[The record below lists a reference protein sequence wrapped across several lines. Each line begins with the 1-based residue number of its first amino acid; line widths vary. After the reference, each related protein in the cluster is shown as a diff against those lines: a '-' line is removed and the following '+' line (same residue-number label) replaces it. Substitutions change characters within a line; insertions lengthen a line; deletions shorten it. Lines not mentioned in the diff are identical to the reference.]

1 MGFNFGAFAA
11 GAVSGAGEIMEK
23 QHKETKDSIDAN
35 MKFAYEQGLPFHR
48 QRMKDKRR
56 FEGYA
61 STLQNMQLSSD
72 QLSVVMGKSED
83 FIKDFIAKSSAQKQ
97 AKPEF
102 DIPSQVTVKEGGNIT
117 DWRNV
122 QLGVVDLPKVNQP
135 TQSSSS
141 SLLGSMLGTNRT
153 SGNSKGFNR
162 LVDKTRAQME
172 SITGTSY
179 DDVAA
184 AGQQAYSYE
193 QGSEGTVNIV
203 NTAAQLDMESKELQ
217 VAYQREMNPLNL
229 ATAQWNATN
238 RETVAGRLEAQ
249 EEFDV
254 LKRKWATAAGEYR
267 FESGLD
273 NDQVDEQI
281 ALIEESVKTRAQGGP
296 TPEAGLYSLH
306 LAIAEEM
313 ALPEPD
319 KEKLAKLQASKLSIG
334 IFLGERAAQKDGN
347 SNISFGQWNS
357 SYNSRVGEILALTVD
372 AKNPAWYSD
381 STGVRRFN
389 FNLNQSKEAG
399 KQAKAQATSEFIES
413 IRELKAA
420 GRPISSDLQ
429 QWLFAKKDFD
439 IDLVNLDMM
448 PTDPADIED
457 GKTYAVFSLK
467 IPVGSKQDRD
477 KSGNKLATYSYPP
490 KSGYDA
496 QSDGPIPRYPLPKYS
511 TWSKRTGKQQKN
523 QLAAKAANPQA
534 VGTGDQATNIT
545 EPDSNL
551 FSGGKM
557 TGNPEDVRTFL
568 EGQLSLNE
576 GKDPDDAVKVTHNDM
591 FKSLV
596 SPGSKPA
603 NMTIDVYKNQ
613 LLMIIKNTTNKVQME
628 QAVKMYNSLKEQ

>member
-11 GAVSGAGEIMEK
+11 GAIKGAGDLVEK
-23 QHKETKDSIDAN
+23 QHKETKDTIDSN

-48 QRMKDKRR
+48 QRMKDKKR

-61 STLQNMQLSSD
+61 STLQNMQLGAD
-72 QLSVVMGKSED
+72 QISVVMGKSED
-83 FIKDFIAKSSAQKQ
+83 FIKDFIVKSTAEKESR
-97 AKPEF
+97 PDF
-102 DIPSQVTVKEGGNIT
+102 DIPSQVIVKNGGNIT

-122 QLGVVDLPKVNQP
+122 QLGTIDLPKVNRK
-135 TQSSSS
+135 TQSSNS
-141 SLLGSMLGTNRT
+141 SLLGSMLGTNRS
-153 SGNSKGFNR
+153 SGNSTGFNN

-179 DDVAA
+179 ADVAA

-203 NTAAQLDMESKELQ
+203 NTSAQLNMESKQLQ
-217 VAYQREMNPLNL
+217 VQYQREMNPLNL

-238 RETVAGRLEAQ
+238 RETVAERAAAQ
-249 EEFDV
+249 DEFDV
-254 LKRKWATAAGEYR
+254 LKRKWAKAAGEYR

-319 KEKLAKLQASKLSIG
+319 KEKLAKLQASKLTIG
-334 IFLGERAAQKDGN
+334 IFLGERAAQTDGN

-357 SYNSRVGEILALTVD
+357 SYNSRVDEILALTVD

-381 STGVRRFN
+381 ARGVRRFN

-429 QWLFAKKDFD
+429 QWLVGKRDFD
-439 IDLVNLDMM
+439 IDLVNLDTL
-448 PTDPADIED
+448 PENPEDIQD
-457 GKTYAVFSLK
+457 DKMYAVFSLK
-467 IPVGSKQDRD
+467 IPIGSVQDAD
-477 KSGNKLATYSYPP
+477 ENGKFLPTYSYPP
-490 KSGYDA
+490 KAGYSE
-496 QSDGPIPRYPLPKYS
+496 QSDGAIPRYPLPKFA
-511 TWSKRTGKQQKN
+511 TWSKRTGAQQKN
-523 QLAAKAANPQA
+523 QLNAKASSRVAREQVTVVAAAPSKLSTK
-534 VGTGDQATNIT
+534 GSMI
-545 EPDSNL
+545 
-551 FSGGKM
+551 
-557 TGNPEDVRTFL
+557 GNPEDRRTFVSS
-568 EGQLSLNE
+568 QLSLNIDRKPNE
-576 GKDPDDAVKVTHNDM
+576 DVKRTHNDM
-591 FKSLV
+591 FRSLV
-596 SPGSKPA
+596 SPGSKPD
-603 NMTIDVYKNQ
+603 NMTIDVYKEK
-613 LLMIIKNTTNKVQME
+613 LLNIIENTTNGTQME
-628 QAVKMYNSLKEQ
+628 QAIKVYDSLEAQ

>member
-11 GAVSGAGEIMEK
+11 GAIKGAGDLVEK
-23 QHKETKDSIDAN
+23 QHKETKDTIDSN

-48 QRMKDKRR
+48 QRMKDKKR

-61 STLQNMQLSSD
+61 STLQNMQLGAD
-72 QLSVVMGKSED
+72 QISVVMGKSED
-83 FIKDFIAKSSAQKQ
+83 FIKDFIVKSTAEKESR
-97 AKPEF
+97 PDF
-102 DIPSQVTVKEGGNIT
+102 DIPSQVIVKNGGNIT

-122 QLGVVDLPKVNQP
+122 QLGTIDLPKVNRK
-135 TQSSSS
+135 TQSSNS
-141 SLLGSMLGTNRT
+141 SLLGSMLGTNRS
-153 SGNSKGFNR
+153 SGNSTGFNN

-179 DDVAA
+179 ADVAA

-203 NTAAQLDMESKELQ
+203 NTSAQLNMESKQLQ
-217 VAYQREMNPLNL
+217 VQYQREMNPLNL

-238 RETVAGRLEAQ
+238 RETVEERAAAQ
-249 EEFDV
+249 DEFDV
-254 LKRKWATAAGEYR
+254 LKRKWAKAAGEYR

-319 KEKLAKLQASKLSIG
+319 QEKLAKLQSSKLTIG
-334 IFLGERAAQKDGN
+334 IFLGERAAQTDGN

-357 SYNSRVGEILALTVD
+357 SYNSRVDEILALTVD

-381 STGVRRFN
+381 GRGVRQFN

-429 QWLFAKKDFD
+429 QWLVGKRDFD
-439 IDLVNLDMM
+439 IDLVNLDTL
-448 PTDPADIED
+448 PENPEDIQD
-457 GKTYAVFSLK
+457 DKMYAVFSLK
-467 IPVGSKQDRD
+467 IPIGSVQDAD
-477 KSGNKLATYSYPP
+477 ENGKFLPTYSYPP
-490 KSGYDA
+490 KAGYSE
-496 QSDGPIPRYPLPKYS
+496 QSDGAIPRYPLPKFA
-511 TWSKRTGKQQKN
+511 TWSKRTGAQQKN
-523 QLAAKAANPQA
+523 QLNAKASSRVAREQVTVVAAAPSKLSTK
-534 VGTGDQATNIT
+534 GSMI
-545 EPDSNL
+545 
-551 FSGGKM
+551 
-557 TGNPEDVRTFL
+557 GNPEDRRTFVSS
-568 EGQLSLNE
+568 QLSLNIDRKPNE
-576 GKDPDDAVKVTHNDM
+576 DVKRTHNDM
-591 FKSLV
+591 FRSLV
-596 SPGSKPA
+596 SPGSKPD
-603 NMTIDVYKNQ
+603 NMTIDVYKEK
-613 LLMIIKNTTNKVQME
+613 LLNIIENTTNGTQME
-628 QAVKMYNSLKEQ
+628 QAIKVYDSLEAQ

>member
-11 GAVSGAGEIMEK
+11 GAIKGAGDLVEK
-23 QHKETKDSIDAN
+23 QHKETKDTIDSN

-48 QRMKDKRR
+48 QRMKDKKR

-61 STLQNMQLSSD
+61 STLQNMQLGAD
-72 QLSVVMGKSED
+72 QISVVMGKSED
-83 FIKDFIAKSSAQKQ
+83 FIKDFIVKSTAEKESR
-97 AKPEF
+97 PDF
-102 DIPSQVTVKEGGNIT
+102 DIPSQVIVKNGGNIT

-122 QLGVVDLPKVNQP
+122 QLGTIDLPKVNRK
-135 TQSSSS
+135 TQSSNS
-141 SLLGSMLGTNRT
+141 SLLGSMLGTNRS
-153 SGNSKGFNR
+153 SGNSTGFNN

-179 DDVAA
+179 ADVAA

-203 NTAAQLDMESKELQ
+203 NTSAQLNMESKQLQ
-217 VAYQREMNPLNL
+217 VQYQKEMNPLNL

-238 RETVAGRLEAQ
+238 RETVAERAAAQ
-249 EEFDV
+249 DEFDV
-254 LKRKWATAAGEYR
+254 LKRKWAKAAGEYR

-319 KEKLAKLQASKLSIG
+319 KEKLAKLQSSKLTIG
-334 IFLGERAAQKDGN
+334 IFLGERAAQTDGN

-357 SYNSRVGEILALTVD
+357 SYNSRVDEILALTVD

-381 STGVRRFN
+381 GRGVRQFN

-429 QWLFAKKDFD
+429 QWLVGKRDFD
-439 IDLVNLDMM
+439 IDLVNLDTL
-448 PTDPADIED
+448 PENPEDIQD
-457 GKTYAVFSLK
+457 DKMYAVFSLK
-467 IPVGSKQDRD
+467 IPIGSVQDAD
-477 KSGNKLATYSYPP
+477 ENGKFLPTYSYPP
-490 KSGYDA
+490 KAGYSE
-496 QSDGPIPRYPLPKYS
+496 QSDGAIPRYPLPKFA
-511 TWSKRTGKQQKN
+511 TWSKRTGAQQKN
-523 QLAAKAANPQA
+523 QLNAKASSRVAREQVTVVAAAPSKLSTK
-534 VGTGDQATNIT
+534 GSMI
-545 EPDSNL
+545 
-551 FSGGKM
+551 
-557 TGNPEDVRTFL
+557 GNPEDRRTFVSS
-568 EGQLSLNE
+568 QLSLNIDRKPNE
-576 GKDPDDAVKVTHNDM
+576 DVKRTHNDM
-591 FKSLV
+591 FRSLV
-596 SPGSKPA
+596 SPGSKPD
-603 NMTIDVYKNQ
+603 NMTIDVYKEK
-613 LLMIIKNTTNKVQME
+613 LLNIIENTTNGTQME
-628 QAVKMYNSLKEQ
+628 QAIKVYDSLEAQ

>member
-11 GAVSGAGEIMEK
+11 GAIKGAGDLVEK
-23 QHKETKDSIDAN
+23 QHKETKDTIDSN

-48 QRMKDKRR
+48 QRMKDKKR

-61 STLQNMQLSSD
+61 STLQNMQLGAD
-72 QLSVVMGKSED
+72 QISVVMGKSED
-83 FIKDFIAKSSAQKQ
+83 FIKDFIVKSTAEKESR
-97 AKPEF
+97 PDF
-102 DIPSQVTVKEGGNIT
+102 DIPSQVIVKNGGNIT

-122 QLGVVDLPKVNQP
+122 QLGTIDLPKVNRQ
-135 TQSSSS
+135 TQSSNS
-141 SLLGSMLGTNRT
+141 SLLGSMLGTNRS
-153 SGNSKGFNR
+153 SGNSTGFNN

-179 DDVAA
+179 ADVAA

-203 NTAAQLDMESKELQ
+203 NTAAQLNMESKELEVQ
-217 VAYQREMNPLNL
+217 RQREMNPLNL

-238 RETVAGRLEAQ
+238 RETVAERAAAQ
-249 EEFDV
+249 DEFDV
-254 LKRKWATAAGEYR
+254 LKRKWAKAAGEYR

-319 KEKLAKLQASKLSIG
+319 KEKLAKLQSSKLTIG
-334 IFLGERAAQKDGN
+334 IFLGERAAQTDGN

-357 SYNSRVGEILALTVD
+357 SYNSRVDEILALTVD

-381 STGVRRFN
+381 GRGVRQFN

-429 QWLFAKKDFD
+429 QWLVGKRDFD
-439 IDLVNLDMM
+439 IDLVNLDTL
-448 PTDPADIED
+448 PENPEDIQD
-457 GKTYAVFSLK
+457 DKMYAVFSLK
-467 IPVGSKQDRD
+467 IPIGSVQDAD
-477 KSGNKLATYSYPP
+477 ENGKFLPTYSYPP
-490 KSGYDA
+490 KAGYSE
-496 QSDGPIPRYPLPKYS
+496 QSDGAIPRYPLPKFA
-511 TWSKRTGKQQKN
+511 TWSKRTGAQQKN
-523 QLAAKAANPQA
+523 QLNAKASSRVAREQVTVVAAAPSKLSTK
-534 VGTGDQATNIT
+534 GSMI
-545 EPDSNL
+545 
-551 FSGGKM
+551 
-557 TGNPEDVRTFL
+557 GNPEDRRTFVSS
-568 EGQLSLNE
+568 QLSLNIDRKPNE
-576 GKDPDDAVKVTHNDM
+576 DVKRTHNDM
-591 FKSLV
+591 FRSLV
-596 SPGSKPA
+596 SPGSKPD
-603 NMTIDVYKNQ
+603 NMTIDVYKEK
-613 LLMIIKNTTNKVQME
+613 LLNIIENTTNGTQME
-628 QAVKMYNSLKEQ
+628 QAIKVYDSLEAQ

>member
-11 GAVSGAGEIMEK
+11 GAIKGAGDLVEK
-23 QHKETKDSIDAN
+23 QHKETKDTIDSN

-48 QRMKDKRR
+48 QRMKDKKR

-61 STLQNMQLSSD
+61 STLQNMQLGAD
-72 QLSVVMGKSED
+72 QISVVMGKSED
-83 FIKDFIAKSSAQKQ
+83 FIKDFIVKSTAEKESR
-97 AKPEF
+97 PDF
-102 DIPSQVTVKEGGNIT
+102 DIPSQVIVKNGGNIT

-122 QLGVVDLPKVNQP
+122 QLGTIDLPKVNRQ
-135 TQSSSS
+135 TQSSNS
-141 SLLGSMLGTNRT
+141 SLLGSMLGTNRS
-153 SGNSKGFNR
+153 SGNSTGFNN

-179 DDVAA
+179 ADVAA

-203 NTAAQLDMESKELQ
+203 NTSAQLNMESKQLQ
-217 VAYQREMNPLNL
+217 VQYQKEMNPLNL

-238 RETVAGRLEAQ
+238 RETVAERAAAQ
-249 EEFDV
+249 DEFDV
-254 LKRKWATAAGEYR
+254 LKRKWAKASGEYR

-319 KEKLAKLQASKLSIG
+319 KEKLAKLQSSKLTIG
-334 IFLGERAAQKDGN
+334 IFLGERAAQTDGN

-357 SYNSRVGEILALTVD
+357 SYNSRVDEILALTVD

-381 STGVRRFN
+381 GRGVRQFN

-429 QWLFAKKDFD
+429 QWLVGKRDFD
-439 IDLVNLDMM
+439 IDLVNLDTL
-448 PTDPADIED
+448 PENPEDIQD
-457 GKTYAVFSLK
+457 DKMYAVFSLK
-467 IPVGSKQDRD
+467 IPIGSVQDAD
-477 KSGNKLATYSYPP
+477 ENGKFLPTYSYPP
-490 KSGYDA
+490 KAGYSE
-496 QSDGPIPRYPLPKYS
+496 QSDGAIPRYPLPKFA
-511 TWSKRTGKQQKN
+511 TWSKRTGAQQKN
-523 QLAAKAANPQA
+523 QLNAKASSRVAREQVTVVAAAPSKLSTK
-534 VGTGDQATNIT
+534 GSMI
-545 EPDSNL
+545 
-551 FSGGKM
+551 
-557 TGNPEDVRTFL
+557 GNPEDRRTFVSS
-568 EGQLSLNE
+568 QLSLNIDRKPNE
-576 GKDPDDAVKVTHNDM
+576 DVKRTHNDM
-591 FKSLV
+591 FRSLV
-596 SPGSKPA
+596 SPGSKPD
-603 NMTIDVYKNQ
+603 NMTIDVYKEK
-613 LLMIIKNTTNKVQME
+613 LLNIIENTTNGTQME
-628 QAVKMYNSLKEQ
+628 QAIKVYDSLEAQ

>member
-11 GAVSGAGEIMEK
+11 GAIKGAGDLVEK
-23 QHKETKDSIDAN
+23 QHKETKDTIDSN

-48 QRMKDKRR
+48 QRMKDKKR

-61 STLQNMQLSSD
+61 STLQNMQLGAD
-72 QLSVVMGKSED
+72 QISVVMGKSED
-83 FIKDFIAKSSAQKQ
+83 FIKDFIVKSTAEKESR
-97 AKPEF
+97 PDF
-102 DIPSQVTVKEGGNIT
+102 DIPSQVIVKNGGNIT

-122 QLGVVDLPKVNQP
+122 QLGTIDLPKVNRQ
-135 TQSSSS
+135 TQSSNS
-141 SLLGSMLGTNRT
+141 SLLGSMLGTNRS
-153 SGNSKGFNR
+153 SGNSTGFNN

-179 DDVAA
+179 ADVAA

-203 NTAAQLDMESKELQ
+203 NTSAQLNMESKQLQ
-217 VAYQREMNPLNL
+217 VQYQREMNPLNL

-238 RETVAGRLEAQ
+238 RETVAERAAAQ
-249 EEFDV
+249 DEFDV
-254 LKRKWATAAGEYR
+254 LKRKWAKASGEYR

-319 KEKLAKLQASKLSIG
+319 KEKLAKLQSSKLTIG
-334 IFLGERAAQKDGN
+334 IFLGERAAQTDGN

-357 SYNSRVGEILALTVD
+357 SYNSRVDEILALTVD

-381 STGVRRFN
+381 GRGVRQFN

-429 QWLFAKKDFD
+429 QWLVGKRDFD
-439 IDLVNLDMM
+439 IDLVNLDTL
-448 PTDPADIED
+448 PENPEDIQD
-457 GKTYAVFSLK
+457 DKMYAVFSLK
-467 IPVGSKQDRD
+467 IPIGSVQDAD
-477 KSGNKLATYSYPP
+477 ENGKFLPTYSYPP
-490 KSGYDA
+490 KAGYSE
-496 QSDGPIPRYPLPKYS
+496 QSDGAIPRYPLPKFA
-511 TWSKRTGKQQKN
+511 TWSKRTGAQQKN
-523 QLAAKAANPQA
+523 QLNAKASSRVAREQVTVVAAAPSKLSTK
-534 VGTGDQATNIT
+534 GSMI
-545 EPDSNL
+545 
-551 FSGGKM
+551 
-557 TGNPEDVRTFL
+557 GNPEDRRTFVSS
-568 EGQLSLNE
+568 QLSLNIDRKPNE
-576 GKDPDDAVKVTHNDM
+576 DVKRTHNDM
-591 FKSLV
+591 FRSLV
-596 SPGSKPA
+596 SPGSKPD
-603 NMTIDVYKNQ
+603 NMTIDVYKEK
-613 LLMIIKNTTNKVQME
+613 LLNIIENTTNGTQME
-628 QAVKMYNSLKEQ
+628 QAIKVYDSLEAQ

>member
-11 GAVSGAGEIMEK
+11 GAIKGAGDLVEK
-23 QHKETKDSIDAN
+23 QHKETKDTIDSN

-48 QRMKDKRR
+48 QRMKDKKR

-61 STLQNMQLSSD
+61 STLQNMQLGAD
-72 QLSVVMGKSED
+72 QISVVMGKSED
-83 FIKDFIAKSSAQKQ
+83 FIKDFIVKSTAEKESR
-97 AKPEF
+97 PDF
-102 DIPSQVTVKEGGNIT
+102 DIPSQVIVKNGGNIT

-122 QLGVVDLPKVNQP
+122 QLGTIDLPKVNRQ
-135 TQSSSS
+135 TQSSNS
-141 SLLGSMLGTNRT
+141 SLLGSMLGTNRS
-153 SGNSKGFNR
+153 SGNSTGFNN

-179 DDVAA
+179 ADVAA

-203 NTAAQLDMESKELQ
+203 NTAAQLNMESKELEVQ
-217 VAYQREMNPLNL
+217 RQREMNPLNL

-238 RETVAGRLEAQ
+238 RETVAERAAAQ
-249 EEFDV
+249 DEFDV
-254 LKRKWATAAGEYR
+254 LKRKWAKAAGEYR

-319 KEKLAKLQASKLSIG
+319 QEKLAKLQSSKLTIG
-334 IFLGERAAQKDGN
+334 IFLGERAAQTDGN

-357 SYNSRVGEILALTVD
+357 SYNSRVDEILALTVD

-381 STGVRRFN
+381 GRGVRQFN

-429 QWLFAKKDFD
+429 QWLVGKRDFD
-439 IDLVNLDMM
+439 IDLVNLDTL
-448 PTDPADIED
+448 PENPEDIQD
-457 GKTYAVFSLK
+457 DKMYAVFSLK
-467 IPVGSKQDRD
+467 IPIGSVQDAD
-477 KSGNKLATYSYPP
+477 ENGKFLPTYSYPP
-490 KSGYDA
+490 KAGYSE
-496 QSDGPIPRYPLPKYS
+496 QSDGAIPRYPLPKFA
-511 TWSKRTGKQQKN
+511 TWSKRTGAQQKN
-523 QLAAKAANPQA
+523 QLNAKASSRVAREQVTVVAAAPSKLSTK
-534 VGTGDQATNIT
+534 GSMI
-545 EPDSNL
+545 
-551 FSGGKM
+551 
-557 TGNPEDVRTFL
+557 GNPEDRRTFVSS
-568 EGQLSLNE
+568 QLSLNIDRKPNE
-576 GKDPDDAVKVTHNDM
+576 DVKRTHNDM
-591 FKSLV
+591 FRSLV
-596 SPGSKPA
+596 SPGSKPD
-603 NMTIDVYKNQ
+603 NMTIDVYKEK
-613 LLMIIKNTTNKVQME
+613 LLNIIENTTNGTQME
-628 QAVKMYNSLKEQ
+628 QAIKVYDSLEAQ

>member
-11 GAVSGAGEIMEK
+11 GAIKGAGDLVEK
-23 QHKETKDSIDAN
+23 QHKETKDTIDSN

-48 QRMKDKRR
+48 QRMKDKKR

-61 STLQNMQLSSD
+61 STLQNMQLGAD
-72 QLSVVMGKSED
+72 QISVVMGKSED
-83 FIKDFIAKSSAQKQ
+83 FIKDFIVKSTAEKESR
-97 AKPEF
+97 PDF
-102 DIPSQVTVKEGGNIT
+102 DIPSQVIVKNGGNIT

-122 QLGVVDLPKVNQP
+122 QLGTIDLPKVNRQ
-135 TQSSSS
+135 TQSSNS
-141 SLLGSMLGTNRT
+141 SLLGSMLGTNRS
-153 SGNSKGFNR
+153 SGNSTGFNN

-179 DDVAA
+179 ADVAA

-203 NTAAQLDMESKELQ
+203 NTSAQLNMESKQLQ
-217 VAYQREMNPLNL
+217 VQYQKEMNPLNL

-238 RETVAGRLEAQ
+238 RETVAERAAAQ
-249 EEFDV
+249 DEFDV
-254 LKRKWATAAGEYR
+254 LKRKWAKASGEYR

-319 KEKLAKLQASKLSIG
+319 QEKLAKLQSSKLTIG
-334 IFLGERAAQKDGN
+334 IFLGERAAQTDGN

-357 SYNSRVGEILALTVD
+357 SYNSRVDEILALTVD

-381 STGVRRFN
+381 GRGVRQFN

-429 QWLFAKKDFD
+429 QWLVGKRDFD
-439 IDLVNLDMM
+439 IDLVNLDTL
-448 PTDPADIED
+448 PENPEDIQD
-457 GKTYAVFSLK
+457 DKMYAVFSLK
-467 IPVGSKQDRD
+467 IPIGSVQDAD
-477 KSGNKLATYSYPP
+477 ENGKFLPTYSYPP
-490 KSGYDA
+490 KAGYSE
-496 QSDGPIPRYPLPKYS
+496 QSDGAIPRYPLPKFA
-511 TWSKRTGKQQKN
+511 TWSKRTGAQQKN
-523 QLAAKAANPQA
+523 QLNAKASSRVAREQVTVVAAAPSKLSTK
-534 VGTGDQATNIT
+534 GSMI
-545 EPDSNL
+545 
-551 FSGGKM
+551 
-557 TGNPEDVRTFL
+557 GNPEDRRTFVSS
-568 EGQLSLNE
+568 QLSLNIDRKPNE
-576 GKDPDDAVKVTHNDM
+576 DVKRTHNDM
-591 FKSLV
+591 FRSLV
-596 SPGSKPA
+596 SPGSKPD
-603 NMTIDVYKNQ
+603 NMTIDVYKEK
-613 LLMIIKNTTNKVQME
+613 LLNIIENTTNGTQME
-628 QAVKMYNSLKEQ
+628 QAIKVYDSLEAQ

>member
-11 GAVSGAGEIMEK
+11 GAIKGAGDLVEK
-23 QHKETKDSIDAN
+23 QHKETKDTIDSN

-48 QRMKDKRR
+48 QRMKDKKR

-61 STLQNMQLSSD
+61 STLQNMQLGAD
-72 QLSVVMGKSED
+72 QISVVMGKSED
-83 FIKDFIAKSSAQKQ
+83 FIKDFIVKSTAEKESR
-97 AKPEF
+97 PDF
-102 DIPSQVTVKEGGNIT
+102 DIPSQVIVKNGGNIT

-122 QLGVVDLPKVNQP
+122 QLGTIDLPKVNRK
-135 TQSSSS
+135 TQSSNS
-141 SLLGSMLGTNRT
+141 SLLGSMLGTNRS
-153 SGNSKGFNR
+153 SGNSTGFNN

-179 DDVAA
+179 ADVAA

-203 NTAAQLDMESKELQ
+203 NTAAQLNMESKELEVQ
-217 VAYQREMNPLNL
+217 RQREMNPLNL

-238 RETVAGRLEAQ
+238 RETVAERAAAQ
-249 EEFDV
+249 DEFDV
-254 LKRKWATAAGEYR
+254 LKRKWAKAAGEYR

-319 KEKLAKLQASKLSIG
+319 KEKLAKLQSSKLTIG
-334 IFLGERAAQKDGN
+334 IFLGERAAQTDGN

-357 SYNSRVGEILALTVD
+357 SYNSRVDEILALTVD

-381 STGVRRFN
+381 GRGVRQFN

-429 QWLFAKKDFD
+429 QWLVGKRDFD
-439 IDLVNLDMM
+439 IDLVNLDTL
-448 PTDPADIED
+448 PENPEDIQD
-457 GKTYAVFSLK
+457 DKMYAVFSLK
-467 IPVGSKQDRD
+467 IPIGSVQDAD
-477 KSGNKLATYSYPP
+477 ENGKFLPTYSYPP
-490 KSGYDA
+490 KAGYSE
-496 QSDGPIPRYPLPKYS
+496 QSDGAIPRYPLPKFA
-511 TWSKRTGKQQKN
+511 TWSKRTGAQQKN
-523 QLAAKAANPQA
+523 QLNAKASSRVAREQVTVVAAAPSKLSTK
-534 VGTGDQATNIT
+534 GSMI
-545 EPDSNL
+545 
-551 FSGGKM
+551 
-557 TGNPEDVRTFL
+557 GNPEDRRTFVSS
-568 EGQLSLNE
+568 QLSLNIDRKPNE
-576 GKDPDDAVKVTHNDM
+576 DVKRTHNDM
-591 FKSLV
+591 FRSLV
-596 SPGSKPA
+596 SPGSKPD
-603 NMTIDVYKNQ
+603 NMTIDVYKEK
-613 LLMIIKNTTNKVQME
+613 LLNIIENTTNGTQME
-628 QAVKMYNSLKEQ
+628 QAIKVYDSLEAQ

>member
-11 GAVSGAGEIMEK
+11 GAIKGAGDLVEK
-23 QHKETKDSIDAN
+23 QHKETKDTIDSN

-48 QRMKDKRR
+48 QRMKDKKR

-61 STLQNMQLSSD
+61 STLQNMQLGAD
-72 QLSVVMGKSED
+72 QISVVMGKSED
-83 FIKDFIAKSSAQKQ
+83 FIKDFIVKSTAEKESR
-97 AKPEF
+97 PDF
-102 DIPSQVTVKEGGNIT
+102 DIPSQVIVKNGGNIT

-122 QLGVVDLPKVNQP
+122 QLGTIDLPKVNRK
-135 TQSSSS
+135 TQSSNS
-141 SLLGSMLGTNRT
+141 SLLGSMLGTNRS
-153 SGNSKGFNR
+153 SGNSTGFNN

-179 DDVAA
+179 ADVAA

-203 NTAAQLDMESKELQ
+203 NTSAQLNMESKQLQ
-217 VAYQREMNPLNL
+217 VQYQREMNPLNL

-238 RETVAGRLEAQ
+238 RETVAERAAAQ
-249 EEFDV
+249 DEFDV
-254 LKRKWATAAGEYR
+254 LKRKWAKAAGEYR

-319 KEKLAKLQASKLSIG
+319 KEKLAKLQSSKLTIG
-334 IFLGERAAQKDGN
+334 IFLGERAAQTDGN

-357 SYNSRVGEILALTVD
+357 SYNSRVDEILALTVD

-381 STGVRRFN
+381 GRGVRQFN

-429 QWLFAKKDFD
+429 QWLVGKRDFD
-439 IDLVNLDMM
+439 IDLVNLDTL
-448 PTDPADIED
+448 PENPEDIQD
-457 GKTYAVFSLK
+457 DKMYAVFSLK
-467 IPVGSKQDRD
+467 IPIGSVQDAD
-477 KSGNKLATYSYPP
+477 ENGKFLPTYSYPP
-490 KSGYDA
+490 KAGYSE
-496 QSDGPIPRYPLPKYS
+496 QSDGAIPRYPLPKFA
-511 TWSKRTGKQQKN
+511 TWSKRTGAQQKN
-523 QLAAKAANPQA
+523 QLNAKASSRVAREQVTVVAAAPSKLSTK
-534 VGTGDQATNIT
+534 GSMI
-545 EPDSNL
+545 
-551 FSGGKM
+551 
-557 TGNPEDVRTFL
+557 GNPEDRRTFVSS
-568 EGQLSLNE
+568 QLSLNIDRKPNE
-576 GKDPDDAVKVTHNDM
+576 DVKRTHNDM
-591 FKSLV
+591 FRSLV
-596 SPGSKPA
+596 SPGSKPD
-603 NMTIDVYKNQ
+603 NMTIDVYKEK
-613 LLMIIKNTTNKVQME
+613 LLNIIENTTNGTQME
-628 QAVKMYNSLKEQ
+628 QAIKVYDSLEAQ

>member
-11 GAVSGAGEIMEK
+11 GAIKGAGDLVEK
-23 QHKETKDSIDAN
+23 QHKETKDTIDSN

-48 QRMKDKRR
+48 QRMKDKKR

-61 STLQNMQLSSD
+61 STLQNMQLGAD
-72 QLSVVMGKSED
+72 QISVVMGKSED
-83 FIKDFIAKSSAQKQ
+83 FIKDFIVKSTAEKESR
-97 AKPEF
+97 PDF
-102 DIPSQVTVKEGGNIT
+102 DIPSQVIVKNGGNIT

-122 QLGVVDLPKVNQP
+122 QLGTIDLPKVNRQ
-135 TQSSSS
+135 TQSSNS
-141 SLLGSMLGTNRT
+141 SLLGSMLGTNRS
-153 SGNSKGFNR
+153 SGNSTGFNN

-179 DDVAA
+179 ADVAA

-203 NTAAQLDMESKELQ
+203 NTSAQLNMESKQLQ
-217 VAYQREMNPLNL
+217 VQYQREMNPLNL

-238 RETVAGRLEAQ
+238 RETVAERAAAQ
-249 EEFDV
+249 DEFDV
-254 LKRKWATAAGEYR
+254 LKRKWAKAAGEYR

-319 KEKLAKLQASKLSIG
+319 QEKLAKLQSSKLTIG
-334 IFLGERAAQKDGN
+334 IFLGERAAQTDGN

-357 SYNSRVGEILALTVD
+357 SYNSRVDEILALTVD

-381 STGVRRFN
+381 GRGVRQFN

-429 QWLFAKKDFD
+429 QWLVGKRDFD
-439 IDLVNLDMM
+439 IDLVNLDTL
-448 PTDPADIED
+448 PENPEDIQD
-457 GKTYAVFSLK
+457 DKMYAVFSLK
-467 IPVGSKQDRD
+467 IPIGSVQDAD
-477 KSGNKLATYSYPP
+477 ENGKFLPTYSYPP
-490 KSGYDA
+490 KAGYSE
-496 QSDGPIPRYPLPKYS
+496 QSDGAIPRYPLPKFA
-511 TWSKRTGKQQKN
+511 TWSKRTGAQQKN
-523 QLAAKAANPQA
+523 QLNAKASSRVAREQVTVVAAAPSKLSTK
-534 VGTGDQATNIT
+534 GSMI
-545 EPDSNL
+545 
-551 FSGGKM
+551 
-557 TGNPEDVRTFL
+557 GNPEDRRTFVSS
-568 EGQLSLNE
+568 QLSLNIDRKPNE
-576 GKDPDDAVKVTHNDM
+576 DVKRTHNDM
-591 FKSLV
+591 FRSLV
-596 SPGSKPA
+596 SPGSKPD
-603 NMTIDVYKNQ
+603 NMTIDVYKEK
-613 LLMIIKNTTNKVQME
+613 LLNIIENTTNGTQME
-628 QAVKMYNSLKEQ
+628 QAIKVYDSLEAQ

>member
-11 GAVSGAGEIMEK
+11 GAIKGAGDLVEK
-23 QHKETKDSIDAN
+23 QHKETKDTIDSN

-48 QRMKDKRR
+48 QRMKDKKR

-61 STLQNMQLSSD
+61 STLQNMQLGAD
-72 QLSVVMGKSED
+72 QISVVMGKSED
-83 FIKDFIAKSSAQKQ
+83 FIKDFIVKSTAEKESR
-97 AKPEF
+97 PDF
-102 DIPSQVTVKEGGNIT
+102 DIPSQVIVKNGGNIT

-122 QLGVVDLPKVNQP
+122 QLGTIDLPKVNRK
-135 TQSSSS
+135 TQSSNS
-141 SLLGSMLGTNRT
+141 SLLGSMLGTNRS
-153 SGNSKGFNR
+153 SGNSTGFNN

-179 DDVAA
+179 ADVAA

-203 NTAAQLDMESKELQ
+203 NTSAQLNMESKQLQ
-217 VAYQREMNPLNL
+217 VQYQREMNPLNL

-238 RETVAGRLEAQ
+238 RETVAERAAAQ
-249 EEFDV
+249 DEFDV
-254 LKRKWATAAGEYR
+254 LKRKWAKASGEYR

-319 KEKLAKLQASKLSIG
+319 KEKLAKLQSSKLTIG
-334 IFLGERAAQKDGN
+334 IFLGERAAQTDGN

-357 SYNSRVGEILALTVD
+357 SYNSRVDEILALTVD

-381 STGVRRFN
+381 GRGVRQFN

-429 QWLFAKKDFD
+429 QWLVGKRDFD
-439 IDLVNLDMM
+439 IDLVNLDTL
-448 PTDPADIED
+448 PENPEDIQD
-457 GKTYAVFSLK
+457 DKMYAVFSLK
-467 IPVGSKQDRD
+467 IPIGSVQDAD
-477 KSGNKLATYSYPP
+477 ENGKFLPTYSYPP
-490 KSGYDA
+490 KAGYSE
-496 QSDGPIPRYPLPKYS
+496 QSDGAIPRYPLPKFA
-511 TWSKRTGKQQKN
+511 TWSKRTGAQQKN
-523 QLAAKAANPQA
+523 QLNAKASSRVAREQVTVVAAAPSKLSTK
-534 VGTGDQATNIT
+534 GSMI
-545 EPDSNL
+545 
-551 FSGGKM
+551 
-557 TGNPEDVRTFL
+557 GNPEDRRTFVSS
-568 EGQLSLNE
+568 QLSLNIDRKPNE
-576 GKDPDDAVKVTHNDM
+576 DVKRTHNDM
-591 FKSLV
+591 FRSLV
-596 SPGSKPA
+596 SPGSKPD
-603 NMTIDVYKNQ
+603 NMTIDVYKEK
-613 LLMIIKNTTNKVQME
+613 LLNIIENTTNGTQME
-628 QAVKMYNSLKEQ
+628 QAIKVYDSLEAQ

>member
-11 GAVSGAGEIMEK
+11 GAIKGAGDLVEK
-23 QHKETKDSIDAN
+23 QHKETKDTIDSN

-48 QRMKDKRR
+48 QRMKDKKR

-61 STLQNMQLSSD
+61 STLQNMQLGAD
-72 QLSVVMGKSED
+72 QISVVMGKSED
-83 FIKDFIAKSSAQKQ
+83 FIKDFIVKSTAEKESR
-97 AKPEF
+97 PDF
-102 DIPSQVTVKEGGNIT
+102 DIPSQVIVKNGGNIT

-122 QLGVVDLPKVNQP
+122 QLGTIDLPKVNRK
-135 TQSSSS
+135 TQSSNS
-141 SLLGSMLGTNRT
+141 SLLGSMLGTNRS
-153 SGNSKGFNR
+153 SGNSTGFNN

-179 DDVAA
+179 ADVAA

-203 NTAAQLDMESKELQ
+203 NTSAQLNMESKQLEVQ
-217 VAYQREMNPLNL
+217 RQREMNPLNL

-238 RETVAGRLEAQ
+238 RETVAERAAAQ
-249 EEFDV
+249 DEFDV
-254 LKRKWATAAGEYR
+254 LKRKWAKAAGEYR

-319 KEKLAKLQASKLSIG
+319 KEKLAKLQSSKLTIG
-334 IFLGERAAQKDGN
+334 IFLGERAAQTDGN

-357 SYNSRVGEILALTVD
+357 SYNSRVDEILALTVD

-381 STGVRRFN
+381 GRGVRQFN

-429 QWLFAKKDFD
+429 QWLVGKRDFD
-439 IDLVNLDMM
+439 IDLVNLDTL
-448 PTDPADIED
+448 PENPEDIQD
-457 GKTYAVFSLK
+457 DKMYAVFSLK
-467 IPVGSKQDRD
+467 IPIGSVQDAD
-477 KSGNKLATYSYPP
+477 ENGKFLPTYSYPP
-490 KSGYDA
+490 KAGYSE
-496 QSDGPIPRYPLPKYS
+496 QSDGAIPRYPLPKFA
-511 TWSKRTGKQQKN
+511 TWSKRTGAQQKN
-523 QLAAKAANPQA
+523 QLNAKASSRVAREQVTVVAAAPSKLSTK
-534 VGTGDQATNIT
+534 GSMI
-545 EPDSNL
+545 
-551 FSGGKM
+551 
-557 TGNPEDVRTFL
+557 GNPEDRRTFVSS
-568 EGQLSLNE
+568 QLSLNIDRKPNE
-576 GKDPDDAVKVTHNDM
+576 DVKRTHNDM
-591 FKSLV
+591 FRSLV
-596 SPGSKPA
+596 SPGSKPD
-603 NMTIDVYKNQ
+603 NMTIDVYKEK
-613 LLMIIKNTTNKVQME
+613 LLNIIENTTNGTQME
-628 QAVKMYNSLKEQ
+628 QAIKVYDSLEAQ

>member
-11 GAVSGAGEIMEK
+11 GAIKGAGDLVEK
-23 QHKETKDSIDAN
+23 QHKETKDTIDSN

-48 QRMKDKRR
+48 QRMKDKKR

-61 STLQNMQLSSD
+61 STLQNMQLGAD
-72 QLSVVMGKSED
+72 QISVVMGKSED
-83 FIKDFIAKSSAQKQ
+83 FIKDFIVKSTAEKESR
-97 AKPEF
+97 PDF
-102 DIPSQVTVKEGGNIT
+102 DIPSQVIVKNGGNIT

-122 QLGVVDLPKVNQP
+122 QLGTIDLPKVNRQ
-135 TQSSSS
+135 TQSSNS
-141 SLLGSMLGTNRT
+141 SLLGSMLGTNRS
-153 SGNSKGFNR
+153 SGNSTGFNN

-179 DDVAA
+179 ADVAA

-203 NTAAQLDMESKELQ
+203 NTSAQLNMESKQLQ
-217 VAYQREMNPLNL
+217 VQYQREMNPLNL

-238 RETVAGRLEAQ
+238 RETVAERAAAQ
-249 EEFDV
+249 DEFDV
-254 LKRKWATAAGEYR
+254 LKRKWAKASGEYR

-319 KEKLAKLQASKLSIG
+319 QEKLAKLQSSKLTIG
-334 IFLGERAAQKDGN
+334 IFLGERAAQTDGN

-357 SYNSRVGEILALTVD
+357 SYNSRVDEILALTVD

-381 STGVRRFN
+381 GRGVRQFN

-429 QWLFAKKDFD
+429 QWLVGKRDFD
-439 IDLVNLDMM
+439 IDLVNLDTL
-448 PTDPADIED
+448 PENPEDIQD
-457 GKTYAVFSLK
+457 DKMYAVFSLK
-467 IPVGSKQDRD
+467 IPIGSVQDAD
-477 KSGNKLATYSYPP
+477 ENGKFLPTYSYPP
-490 KSGYDA
+490 KAGYSE
-496 QSDGPIPRYPLPKYS
+496 QSDGAIPRYPLPKFA
-511 TWSKRTGKQQKN
+511 TWSKRTGAQQKN
-523 QLAAKAANPQA
+523 QLNAKASSRVAREQVTVVAAAPSKLSTK
-534 VGTGDQATNIT
+534 GSMI
-545 EPDSNL
+545 
-551 FSGGKM
+551 
-557 TGNPEDVRTFL
+557 GNPEDRRTFVSS
-568 EGQLSLNE
+568 QLSLNIDRKPNE
-576 GKDPDDAVKVTHNDM
+576 DVKRTHNDM
-591 FKSLV
+591 FRSLV
-596 SPGSKPA
+596 SPGSKPD
-603 NMTIDVYKNQ
+603 NMTIDVYKEK
-613 LLMIIKNTTNKVQME
+613 LLNIIENTTNGTQME
-628 QAVKMYNSLKEQ
+628 QAIKVYDSLEAQ

>member
-11 GAVSGAGEIMEK
+11 GAISGAGEIMEK
-23 QHKETKDSIDAN
+23 QHKDTKDSIDAN

-48 QRMKDKRR
+48 ERMKDKKR

-61 STLQNMQLSSD
+61 STLQNMQLGAD
-72 QLSVVMGKSED
+72 QISVVMGKSED
-83 FIKDFIAKSSAQKQ
+83 FIKDFIVKSTAEKE
-97 AKPEF
+97 ARPEF
-102 DIPSQVTVKEGGNIT
+102 DIPAQVTVKEGGNIT

-122 QLGVVDLPKVNQP
+122 QLGTIDLPKVNRP

-141 SLLGSMLGTNRT
+141 SLLGSMLGTNRS
-153 SGNSKGFNR
+153 SGNSEGFNR
-162 LVDKTRAQME
+162 LVDRTRSQME

-179 DDVAA
+179 NDVAA

-203 NTAAQLDMESKELQ
+203 NTSAQLEMESKQLQ
-217 VAYQREMNPLNL
+217 VAYQKEMNPLNL

-249 EEFDV
+249 EEFEV
-254 LKRKWATAAGEYR
+254 LKRKWAKAAGEYR

-319 KEKLAKLQASKLSIG
+319 KEKLAKLQSSKLSIG
-334 IFLGERAAQKDGN
+334 IFLGERAAQQDSN
-347 SNISFGQWNS
+347 SNISYNQWNS
-357 SYNSRVGEILALTVD
+357 SYNSRVDEILALTVD
-372 AKNPAWYSD
+372 AQDPAWYSD
-381 STGVRRFN
+381 NGVRRFN

-399 KQAKAQATSEFIES
+399 KQAKAQATNEFIAS

-420 GRPISSDLQ
+420 GRPISADLQ
-429 QWLFAKKDFD
+429 QWLIGKQGFD

-448 PTDPADIED
+448 PEDPADMQD

-467 IPVGSKQDRD
+467 IPEGSKQDRD
-477 KSGNKLATYSYPP
+477 EAGNKLATYSYPP

-496 QSDGPIPRYPLPKYS
+496 QSDGPIPRYPLPKYA
-511 TWSKRTGKQQKN
+511 TWSKRTGAQQKKR
-523 QLAAKAANPQA
+523 LAAQAANPRAEIAGEQTS
-534 VGTGDQATNIT
+534 VT
-545 EPDSNL
+545 EPTSTL
-551 FSGGKM
+551 FTGGKL
-557 TGNPEDVRTFL
+557 TGNPEDVRTFVA
-568 EGQLSLNE
+568 GQLSLNMD
-576 GKDPDDAVKVTHNDM
+576 KKPNDAVMETHNTM

-596 SPGSKPA
+596 SPGSKPD

-613 LLMIIKNTTNKVQME
+613 LLSIIENITNKSQME
-628 QAVKMYNSLKEQ
+628 QAIRVYNSLEKQ

>member
-11 GAVSGAGEIMEK
+11 GAISGAGEIMEK
-23 QHKETKDSIDAN
+23 QHKDTKDSIDAN

-48 QRMKDKRR
+48 ERMKDKKR

-61 STLQNMQLSSD
+61 STLQNMQLSAD
-72 QLSVVMGKSED
+72 QISVVMGKSED
-83 FIKDFIAKSSAQKQ
+83 FIKDFIVKSTAEKE

-122 QLGVVDLPKVNQP
+122 QLGTIDLPKVNRP

-141 SLLGSMLGTNRT
+141 SLLGSMLGTNRS
-153 SGNSKGFNR
+153 SGNSKGFNS

-179 DDVAA
+179 DSVAA

-238 RETVAGRLEAQ
+238 RETVAERLAAQ

-319 KEKLAKLQASKLSIG
+319 KEKLAKLQSSKLSIG
-334 IFLGERAAQKDGN
+334 IFLGERAAQQDSN
-347 SNISFGQWNS
+347 SNISYNQWNS
-357 SYNSRVGEILALTVD
+357 SYNSRVDEILALTVD
-372 AKNPAWYSD
+372 AQDPAWYSD
-381 STGVRRFN
+381 NGVRRFN

-399 KQAKAQATSEFIES
+399 KQAKAQATNEFIAS

-420 GRPISSDLQ
+420 GRPISADLQ
-429 QWLFAKKDFD
+429 TWLIGKNGFD

-448 PTDPADIED
+448 PEDPADMQD

-467 IPVGSKQDRD
+467 IPEGSKQDRD
-477 KSGNKLATYSYPP
+477 EAGNKLATYSYPP

-496 QSDGPIPRYPLPKYS
+496 QSDGPIPRYPLPKYA
-511 TWSKRTGKQQKN
+511 TWSKRTGAQQKKR
-523 QLAAKAANPQA
+523 LAAQAANPRAEIAGEQTS
-534 VGTGDQATNIT
+534 VT
-545 EPDSNL
+545 EPTSTL
-551 FSGGKM
+551 FTGGKL
-557 TGNPEDVRTFL
+557 TGNPEDVRTFVA
-568 EGQLSLNE
+568 GQLSLNMD
-576 GKDPDDAVKVTHNDM
+576 KKPNDAVMETHNTM

-596 SPGSKPA
+596 SPGSKPD

-613 LLMIIKNTTNKVQME
+613 LLSIIENITNKSQME
-628 QAVKMYNSLKEQ
+628 QAIRVYNSLEKQ

>member
-11 GAVSGAGEIMEK
+11 GALEGAGEIMEK
-23 QHKETKDSIDAN
+23 QHKETKESIDAN

-97 AKPEF
+97 AKPDF

-141 SLLGSMLGTNRT
+141 SLLGSMLGTNRS
-153 SGNSKGFNR
+153 SGNSKGFNN
-162 LVDKTRAQME
+162 LVDKTRSQME

-179 DDVAA
+179 DSVAA

-203 NTAAQLDMESKELQ
+203 NTAAQLNMESKELE
-217 VAYQREMNPLNL
+217 VQRQRDMNPLIL
-229 ATAQWNATN
+229 ETALWNATN

-296 TPEAGLYSLH
+296 TPQAGLYSLH

-319 KEKLAKLQASKLSIG
+319 KEKLAKLQASKLTIG
-334 IFLGERAAQKDGN
+334 IFLGERAAQTDGN

-357 SYNSRVGEILALTVD
+357 SYNSRVDEILALTVD
-372 AKNPAWYSD
+372 AQNPAWYSD
-381 STGVRRFN
+381 NGVRRFN

-399 KQAKAQATSEFIES
+399 KQAKLQATSEFIES

-429 QWLFAKKDFD
+429 QWLIGKNDFD

-448 PTDPADIED
+448 PEDPASIED

-467 IPVGSKQDRD
+467 IPNGAKQDRD
-477 KSGNKLATYSYPP
+477 DAGNKLATYSYPP
-490 KSGYDA
+490 KAGYSE
-496 QSDGPIPRYPLPKYS
+496 QSDGAIPRYPLPKYS
-511 TWSKRTGKQQKN
+511 TWSKRTGAQQK
-523 QLAAKAANPQA
+523 QLLKNRIAEPKAVEEGGQDLNFVKP
-534 VGTGDQATNIT
+534 ISKLST
-545 EPDSNL
+545 E
-551 FSGGKM
+551 GKM
-557 TGNPEDVRTFL
+557 TGEPADRRTFVASQLILNAKRDPSEDVKR
-568 EGQLSLNE
+568 
-576 GKDPDDAVKVTHNDM
+576 THNSM
-591 FKSLV
+591 FRSLV
-596 SPGSKPA
+596 SPGNKPA
-603 NMTIDVYKNQ
+603 NMTIDVYKDQ
-613 LLMIIKNTTNKVQME
+613 LLMIIESITNKTQME
-628 QAVKMYNSLKEQ
+628 QAIQVYVSLEAQ

>member
-11 GAVSGAGEIMEK
+11 GAIKGAGDLVEK
-23 QHKETKDSIDAN
+23 QHKETKDTIDSN

-48 QRMKDKRR
+48 QRMKDKKR

-61 STLQNMQLSSD
+61 STLQNMQLGAD
-72 QLSVVMGKSED
+72 QISVVMGKSED
-83 FIKDFIAKSSAQKQ
+83 FIKDFIVKSTAEKESR
-97 AKPEF
+97 PDF
-102 DIPSQVTVKEGGNIT
+102 DIPSQVIVKNGGNIT

-122 QLGVVDLPKVNQP
+122 QLGTIDLPKVNRK
-135 TQSSSS
+135 TQSSNS
-141 SLLGSMLGTNRT
+141 SLLGSMLGTNRS
-153 SGNSKGFNR
+153 SGNSTGFNN

-179 DDVAA
+179 ADVAA

-203 NTAAQLDMESKELQ
+203 NTSAQLNMESKQLQ
-217 VAYQREMNPLNL
+217 VQYQKEMNPLNL

-238 RETVAGRLEAQ
+238 RETVAERAAAQ
-249 EEFDV
+249 DEFDV
-254 LKRKWATAAGEYR
+254 LKRKWAKASGEYR

-319 KEKLAKLQASKLSIG
+319 KEKLAKLQSSKLTIG
-334 IFLGERAAQKDGN
+334 IFLGERAAQTDGN

-357 SYNSRVGEILALTVD
+357 SYNSRVDEILALTVD

-381 STGVRRFN
+381 GRGVRQFN

-429 QWLFAKKDFD
+429 QWLVGKRDFD
-439 IDLVNLDMM
+439 IDLVNLDTL
-448 PTDPADIED
+448 PENPEDIQD
-457 GKTYAVFSLK
+457 DKMYAVFSLK
-467 IPVGSKQDRD
+467 IPIGSVQDAD
-477 KSGNKLATYSYPP
+477 ENGKFLPTYSYPP
-490 KSGYDA
+490 KAGYSE
-496 QSDGPIPRYPLPKYS
+496 QSDGAIPRYPLPKFA
-511 TWSKRTGKQQKN
+511 TWSKRTGAQQKN
-523 QLAAKAANPQA
+523 QLNAKASSRVAREQVTVVAAAPSKLSTK
-534 VGTGDQATNIT
+534 GSMI
-545 EPDSNL
+545 
-551 FSGGKM
+551 
-557 TGNPEDVRTFL
+557 GNPEDRRTFVSS
-568 EGQLSLNE
+568 QLSLNIDRKPNE
-576 GKDPDDAVKVTHNDM
+576 DVKRTHNDM
-591 FKSLV
+591 FRSLV
-596 SPGSKPA
+596 SPGSKPD
-603 NMTIDVYKNQ
+603 NMTIDVYKEK
-613 LLMIIKNTTNKVQME
+613 LLNIIENTTNGTQME
-628 QAVKMYNSLKEQ
+628 QAIKVYDSLEAQ

>member
-11 GAVSGAGEIMEK
+11 GAIKGAGDLVEK
-23 QHKETKDSIDAN
+23 QHKETKDTIDSN

-48 QRMKDKRR
+48 QRMKDKKR

-61 STLQNMQLSSD
+61 STLQNMQLGAD
-72 QLSVVMGKSED
+72 QISVVMGKSED
-83 FIKDFIAKSSAQKQ
+83 FIKDFIVKSTAEKESR
-97 AKPEF
+97 PDF
-102 DIPSQVTVKEGGNIT
+102 DIPSQVIVKNGGNIT

-122 QLGVVDLPKVNQP
+122 QLGTIDLPKVNRK
-135 TQSSSS
+135 TQSSNS
-141 SLLGSMLGTNRT
+141 SLLGSMLGTNRS
-153 SGNSKGFNR
+153 SGNSTGFNN

-179 DDVAA
+179 ADVAA

-203 NTAAQLDMESKELQ
+203 NTSAQLNMESKQLQ
-217 VAYQREMNPLNL
+217 VQYQREMNPLNL

-238 RETVAGRLEAQ
+238 RETVAERAAAQ
-249 EEFDV
+249 DEFDV
-254 LKRKWATAAGEYR
+254 LKRKWAKASGEYR

-319 KEKLAKLQASKLSIG
+319 QEKLAKLQSSKLTIG
-334 IFLGERAAQKDGN
+334 IFLGERAAQTDGN

-357 SYNSRVGEILALTVD
+357 SYNSRVDEILALTVD

-381 STGVRRFN
+381 GRGVRQFN

-429 QWLFAKKDFD
+429 QWLVGKRDFD
-439 IDLVNLDMM
+439 IDLVNLDTL
-448 PTDPADIED
+448 PENPEDIQD
-457 GKTYAVFSLK
+457 DKMYAVFSLK
-467 IPVGSKQDRD
+467 IPIGSVQDAD
-477 KSGNKLATYSYPP
+477 ENGKFLPTYSYPP
-490 KSGYDA
+490 KAGYSE
-496 QSDGPIPRYPLPKYS
+496 QSDGAIPRYPLPKFA
-511 TWSKRTGKQQKN
+511 TWSKRTGAQQKN
-523 QLAAKAANPQA
+523 QLNAKASSRVAREQVTVVAAAPSKLSTK
-534 VGTGDQATNIT
+534 GSMI
-545 EPDSNL
+545 
-551 FSGGKM
+551 
-557 TGNPEDVRTFL
+557 GNPEDRRTFVSS
-568 EGQLSLNE
+568 QLSLNIDRKPNE
-576 GKDPDDAVKVTHNDM
+576 DVKRTHNDM
-591 FKSLV
+591 FRSLV
-596 SPGSKPA
+596 SPGSKPD
-603 NMTIDVYKNQ
+603 NMTIDVYKEK
-613 LLMIIKNTTNKVQME
+613 LLNIIENTTNGTQME
-628 QAVKMYNSLKEQ
+628 QAIKVYDSLEAQ

>member
-11 GAVSGAGEIMEK
+11 GAIKGAGDLVEK
-23 QHKETKDSIDAN
+23 QHKETKDTIDSN

-48 QRMKDKRR
+48 QRMKDKKR

-61 STLQNMQLSSD
+61 STLQNMQLGAD
-72 QLSVVMGKSED
+72 QISVVMGKSED
-83 FIKDFIAKSSAQKQ
+83 FIKDFIVKSTAEKESR
-97 AKPEF
+97 PDF
-102 DIPSQVTVKEGGNIT
+102 DIPSQVIVKNGGNIT

-122 QLGVVDLPKVNQP
+122 QLGTIDLPKVNRQ
-135 TQSSSS
+135 TQSSNS
-141 SLLGSMLGTNRT
+141 SLLGSMLGTNRS
-153 SGNSKGFNR
+153 SGNSTGFNN

-179 DDVAA
+179 ADVAA

-203 NTAAQLDMESKELQ
+203 NTSAQLNMESKQLQ
-217 VAYQREMNPLNL
+217 VQYQREMNPLNL

-238 RETVAGRLEAQ
+238 RETVAERAAAQ
-249 EEFDV
+249 DEFDV
-254 LKRKWATAAGEYR
+254 LKRKWAKAAGEYR

-319 KEKLAKLQASKLSIG
+319 KEKLAKLQSSKLTIG
-334 IFLGERAAQKDGN
+334 IFLGERAAQTDGN

-357 SYNSRVGEILALTVD
+357 SYNSRVDEILALTVD

-381 STGVRRFN
+381 GRGVRQFN

-429 QWLFAKKDFD
+429 QWLVGKRDFD
-439 IDLVNLDMM
+439 IDLVNLDTL
-448 PTDPADIED
+448 PENPEDIQD
-457 GKTYAVFSLK
+457 DKMYAVFSLK
-467 IPVGSKQDRD
+467 IPIGSVQDAD
-477 KSGNKLATYSYPP
+477 ENGKFLPTYSYPP
-490 KSGYDA
+490 KAGYSE
-496 QSDGPIPRYPLPKYS
+496 QSDGAIPRYPLPKFA
-511 TWSKRTGKQQKN
+511 TWSKRTGAQQKN
-523 QLAAKAANPQA
+523 QLNAKASSRVAREQVTVVAAAPSKLSTK
-534 VGTGDQATNIT
+534 GSMI
-545 EPDSNL
+545 
-551 FSGGKM
+551 
-557 TGNPEDVRTFL
+557 GNPEDRRTFVSS
-568 EGQLSLNE
+568 QLSLNIDRKPNE
-576 GKDPDDAVKVTHNDM
+576 DVKRTHNDM
-591 FKSLV
+591 FRSLV
-596 SPGSKPA
+596 SPGSKPD
-603 NMTIDVYKNQ
+603 NMTIDVYKEK
-613 LLMIIKNTTNKVQME
+613 LLNIIENTTNGTQME
-628 QAVKMYNSLKEQ
+628 QAIKVYDSLEAQ

>member
-11 GAVSGAGEIMEK
+11 GAIKGAGDLVEK
-23 QHKETKDSIDAN
+23 QHKETKDTIDSN

-48 QRMKDKRR
+48 QRMKDKKR

-61 STLQNMQLSSD
+61 STLQNMQLGAD
-72 QLSVVMGKSED
+72 QISVVMGKSED
-83 FIKDFIAKSSAQKQ
+83 FIKDFIVKSTAEKESR
-97 AKPEF
+97 PDF
-102 DIPSQVTVKEGGNIT
+102 DIPSQVIVKNGGNIT

-122 QLGVVDLPKVNQP
+122 QLGTIDLPKVNRQ
-135 TQSSSS
+135 TQSSNS
-141 SLLGSMLGTNRT
+141 SLLGSMLGTNRS
-153 SGNSKGFNR
+153 SGNSTGFNN

-179 DDVAA
+179 ADVAA

-203 NTAAQLDMESKELQ
+203 NTSAQLNMESKQLQ
-217 VAYQREMNPLNL
+217 VQYQKEMNPLNL

-238 RETVAGRLEAQ
+238 RETVAERAAAQ
-249 EEFDV
+249 DEFDV
-254 LKRKWATAAGEYR
+254 LKRKWAKAAGEYR

-319 KEKLAKLQASKLSIG
+319 KEKLAKLQSSKLTIG
-334 IFLGERAAQKDGN
+334 IFLGERAAQTDGN

-357 SYNSRVGEILALTVD
+357 SYNSRVDEILALTVD

-381 STGVRRFN
+381 GRGVRQFN

-429 QWLFAKKDFD
+429 QWLVGKRDFD
-439 IDLVNLDMM
+439 IDLVNLDTL
-448 PTDPADIED
+448 PENPEDIQD
-457 GKTYAVFSLK
+457 DKMYAVFSLK
-467 IPVGSKQDRD
+467 IPIGSVQDAD
-477 KSGNKLATYSYPP
+477 ENGKFLPTYSYPP
-490 KSGYDA
+490 KAGYSE
-496 QSDGPIPRYPLPKYS
+496 QSDGAIPRYPLPKFA
-511 TWSKRTGKQQKN
+511 TWSKRTGAQQKN
-523 QLAAKAANPQA
+523 QLNAKASSRVAREQVTVVAAAPSKLSTK
-534 VGTGDQATNIT
+534 GSMI
-545 EPDSNL
+545 
-551 FSGGKM
+551 
-557 TGNPEDVRTFL
+557 GNPEDRRTFVSS
-568 EGQLSLNE
+568 QLSLNIDRKPNE
-576 GKDPDDAVKVTHNDM
+576 DVKRTHNDM
-591 FKSLV
+591 FRSLV
-596 SPGSKPA
+596 SPGSKPD
-603 NMTIDVYKNQ
+603 NMTIDVYKEK
-613 LLMIIKNTTNKVQME
+613 LLNIIENTTNGTQME
-628 QAVKMYNSLKEQ
+628 QAIKVYDSLEAQ

>member
-11 GAVSGAGEIMEK
+11 GAIKGAGDLVEK
-23 QHKETKDSIDAN
+23 QHKETKDTIDSN

-48 QRMKDKRR
+48 QRMKDKKR

-61 STLQNMQLSSD
+61 STLQNMQLGAD
-72 QLSVVMGKSED
+72 QISVVMGKSED
-83 FIKDFIAKSSAQKQ
+83 FIKDFIVKSTAEKESR
-97 AKPEF
+97 PDF
-102 DIPSQVTVKEGGNIT
+102 DIPSQVIVKNGGNIT

-122 QLGVVDLPKVNQP
+122 QLGTIDLPKVNRK
-135 TQSSSS
+135 TQSSNS
-141 SLLGSMLGTNRT
+141 SLLGSMLGTNRS
-153 SGNSKGFNR
+153 SGNSTGFNN

-179 DDVAA
+179 ADVAA

-203 NTAAQLDMESKELQ
+203 NTSAQLNMESKQLQ
-217 VAYQREMNPLNL
+217 VQYQKEMNPLNL

-238 RETVAGRLEAQ
+238 RETVEERAAAQ
-249 EEFDV
+249 DEFDV
-254 LKRKWATAAGEYR
+254 LKRKWAKASGEYR

-319 KEKLAKLQASKLSIG
+319 KEKLAKLQSSKLTIG
-334 IFLGERAAQKDGN
+334 IFLGERAAQTDGN

-357 SYNSRVGEILALTVD
+357 SYNSRVDEILALTVD

-381 STGVRRFN
+381 GRGVRQFN

-429 QWLFAKKDFD
+429 QWLVGKRDFD
-439 IDLVNLDMM
+439 IDLVNLDTL
-448 PTDPADIED
+448 PENPEDIQD
-457 GKTYAVFSLK
+457 DKMYAVFSLK
-467 IPVGSKQDRD
+467 IPIGSVQDAD
-477 KSGNKLATYSYPP
+477 ENGKFLPTYSYPP
-490 KSGYDA
+490 KAGYSE
-496 QSDGPIPRYPLPKYS
+496 QSDGAIPRYPLPKFA
-511 TWSKRTGKQQKN
+511 TWSKRTGAQQKN
-523 QLAAKAANPQA
+523 QLNAKASSRVAREQVTVVAAAPSKLSTK
-534 VGTGDQATNIT
+534 GSMI
-545 EPDSNL
+545 
-551 FSGGKM
+551 
-557 TGNPEDVRTFL
+557 GNPEDRRTFVSS
-568 EGQLSLNE
+568 QLSLNIDRKPNE
-576 GKDPDDAVKVTHNDM
+576 DVKRTHNDM
-591 FKSLV
+591 FRSLV
-596 SPGSKPA
+596 SPGSKPD
-603 NMTIDVYKNQ
+603 NMTIDVYKEK
-613 LLMIIKNTTNKVQME
+613 LLNIIENTTNGTQME
-628 QAVKMYNSLKEQ
+628 QAIKVYDSLEAQ

>member
-11 GAVSGAGEIMEK
+11 GAIKGAGDLVEK
-23 QHKETKDSIDAN
+23 QHKETKDTIDSN

-48 QRMKDKRR
+48 QRMKDKKR

-61 STLQNMQLSSD
+61 STLQNMQLGAD
-72 QLSVVMGKSED
+72 QISVVMGKSED
-83 FIKDFIAKSSAQKQ
+83 FIKDFIVKSTAEKESR
-97 AKPEF
+97 PDF
-102 DIPSQVTVKEGGNIT
+102 DIPSQVIVKNGGNIT

-122 QLGVVDLPKVNQP
+122 QLGTIDLPKVNRQ
-135 TQSSSS
+135 TQSSNS
-141 SLLGSMLGTNRT
+141 SLLGSMLGTNRS
-153 SGNSKGFNR
+153 SGNSTGFNN

-179 DDVAA
+179 ADVAA

-203 NTAAQLDMESKELQ
+203 NTAAQLNMESKELEVQ
-217 VAYQREMNPLNL
+217 RQREMNPLNL

-238 RETVAGRLEAQ
+238 RETVAERAAAQ
-249 EEFDV
+249 DEFDV
-254 LKRKWATAAGEYR
+254 LKRKWAKASGEYR

-319 KEKLAKLQASKLSIG
+319 KEKLAKLQSSKLTIG
-334 IFLGERAAQKDGN
+334 IFLGERAAQTDGN

-357 SYNSRVGEILALTVD
+357 SYNSRVDEILALTVD

-381 STGVRRFN
+381 GRGVRQFN

-429 QWLFAKKDFD
+429 QWLVGKRDFD
-439 IDLVNLDMM
+439 IDLVNLDTL
-448 PTDPADIED
+448 PENPEDIQD
-457 GKTYAVFSLK
+457 DKMYAVFSLK
-467 IPVGSKQDRD
+467 IPIGSVQDAD
-477 KSGNKLATYSYPP
+477 ENGKFLPTYSYPP
-490 KSGYDA
+490 KAGYSE
-496 QSDGPIPRYPLPKYS
+496 QSDGAIPRYPLPKFA
-511 TWSKRTGKQQKN
+511 TWSKRTGAQQKN
-523 QLAAKAANPQA
+523 QLNAKASSRVAREQVTVVAAAPSKLSTK
-534 VGTGDQATNIT
+534 GSMI
-545 EPDSNL
+545 
-551 FSGGKM
+551 
-557 TGNPEDVRTFL
+557 GNPEDRRTFVSS
-568 EGQLSLNE
+568 QLSLNIDRKPNE
-576 GKDPDDAVKVTHNDM
+576 DVKRTHNDM
-591 FKSLV
+591 FRSLV
-596 SPGSKPA
+596 SPGSKPD
-603 NMTIDVYKNQ
+603 NMTIDVYKEK
-613 LLMIIKNTTNKVQME
+613 LLNIIENTTNGTQME
-628 QAVKMYNSLKEQ
+628 QAIKVYDSLEAQ